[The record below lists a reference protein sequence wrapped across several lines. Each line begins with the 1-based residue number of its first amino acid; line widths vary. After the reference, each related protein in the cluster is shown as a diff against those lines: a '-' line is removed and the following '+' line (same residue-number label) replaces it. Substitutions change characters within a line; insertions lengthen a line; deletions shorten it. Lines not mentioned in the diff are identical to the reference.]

1 MRWPV
6 GHKNRKARQ
15 DRSAFAAL
23 IASPASGS
31 FGLPANAN
39 LFLRSVAGCSAGTTA
54 ATIGSRTIKT
64 PLLAAG
70 EMVEVGLV
78 ERGVTVVPV
87 LGFDVL
93 IDMGLGRSAKVGEGA

>member
-15 DRSAFAAL
+15 DRSAFAVL
-23 IASPASGS
+23 IASPVSGS

-39 LFLRSVAGCSAGTTA
+39 LFLKSVAGCVAGTTA
-54 ATIGSRTIKT
+54 AEIGSRTIKT
-64 PLLAAG
+64 PLLEAG
-70 EMVEVGLV
+70 EMVEVGFV
-78 ERGVTVVPV
+78 ERGVTVAPV

-93 IDMGLGRSAKVGEGA
+93 IDTGLGRFAKVGGGI